1 MIKQVKKVKRK
12 FSQGLQLFALVAK
25 EPSIAVHQAK
35 VEASG
40 HLSFRP
46 DNIFSLFSSVANE
59 DPAMPSTVDKTFR
72 CYSTKMDMGRSLEE
86 ILQGD
91 WRLISECSRDPRFFS
106 PLRPHAVHRSCASCL
121 LTVFSTSSW
130 YSFTVYSGA

>member
-1 MIKQVKKVKRK
+1 MIKQVRKLKRK

-46 DNIFSLFSSVANE
+46 DNIFHFS
-59 DPAMPSTVDKTFR
+59 
-72 CYSTKMDMGRSLEE
+72 
-86 ILQGD
+86 
-91 WRLISECSRDPRFFS
+91 
-106 PLRPHAVHRSCASCL
+106 AV
-121 LTVFSTSSW
+121 
-130 YSFTVYSGA
+130 